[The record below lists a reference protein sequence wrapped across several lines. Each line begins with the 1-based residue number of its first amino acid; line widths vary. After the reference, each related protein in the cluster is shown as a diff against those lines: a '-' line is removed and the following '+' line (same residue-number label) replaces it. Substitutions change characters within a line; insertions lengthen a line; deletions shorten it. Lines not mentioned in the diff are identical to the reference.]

1 MYLAKKRLQ
10 KNSEES
16 LQKYCKRIFPLE
28 FLSKEVSQGMINKSG
43 SFSQQTYKYED
54 EKDHFQ
60 FVVHQILLVVSEQYV
75 IIICGYQN
83 FEFKT
88 TADLMEM
95 QISLWFTEE
104 D

>member
-1 MYLAKKRLQ
+1 M
-10 KNSEES
+10 SE
-16 LQKYCKRIFPLE
+16 
-28 FLSKEVSQGMINKSG
+28 GMINKSG

-60 FVVHQILLVVSEQYV
+60 FVVHQILLVVSDCSEQYA

>member
-1 MYLAKKRLQ
+1 MYLAKKAFRKTVKSHC
-10 KNSEES
+10 KNTATGFS
-16 LQKYCKRIFPLE
+16 PLE

-88 TADLMEM
+88 TADLLEM